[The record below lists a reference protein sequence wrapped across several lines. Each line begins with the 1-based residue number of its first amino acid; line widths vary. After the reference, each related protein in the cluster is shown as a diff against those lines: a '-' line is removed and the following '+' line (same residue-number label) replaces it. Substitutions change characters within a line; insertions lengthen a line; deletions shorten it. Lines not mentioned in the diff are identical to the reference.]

1 MGGTG
6 LRGGG
11 GGSQVLKA
19 AVEMSSALLEIN
31 SFITV
36 DSHHYHHCM
45 AFLQGIDGA
54 GPHLHPPPLSPSPRT
69 STTLSHTN
77 AEQQTH

>member
-1 MGGTG
+1 M
-6 LRGGG
+6 
-11 GGSQVLKA
+11 GSQVLKA

-36 DSHHYHHCM
+36 GSHHYHHCM

-54 GPHLHPPPLSPSPRT
+54 PSPPPPPRAPPPPNHCH
-69 STTLSHTN
+69 TLSHTHTHS
-77 AEQQTH
+77 EQQTH